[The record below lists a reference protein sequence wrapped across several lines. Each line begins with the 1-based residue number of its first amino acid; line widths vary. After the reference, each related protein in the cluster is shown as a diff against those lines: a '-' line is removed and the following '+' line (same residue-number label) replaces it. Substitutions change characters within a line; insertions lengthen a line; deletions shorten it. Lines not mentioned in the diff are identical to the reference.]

1 MTCKDACGNKFLFS
15 FSSHTAKRRALED
28 GPWMVGHSL
37 MILVSYDRK
46 KELDALE
53 FIKVPIWIRVF
64 KLLMGMMNHTM
75 AEIIGNE
82 VGIFLDVDVEENGI
96 AVGRYIRIKI
106 LIDIRFPIMRDV
118 TIDIEEE
125 GEEQHWCPF
134 EYEFLPEFY
143 HYCEVIGHIDK
154 SCPNPIPLAER
165 QFGKWL
171 RVLPPKR
178 RFSDESGGK
187 RFQPGLRSS
196 GDWRRDKE
204 VRMRESGSEGR
215 MIECGGQII
224 GGKGE
229 GGKSE
234 LSLENVQGESIS
246 GQKGDADQV
255 VKEHLHGSVEQSH
268 NIVESYKAGKKAG
281 VGNFQENQK
290 RHLKGV
296 EVQRCNGG
304 CGDEKRI

>member
-1 MTCKDACGNKFLFS
+1 MTCKDAGDKKFLFS
-15 FSSHTAKRRALED
+15 FSSHTAKQRALED

-37 MILVSYDRK
+37 MILVPYDRK

-53 FIKVPIWIRVF
+53 FTKVPIWIRVF
-64 KLLMGMMNHTM
+64 KLPMGMMNCTV

-82 VGIFLDVDVEENGI
+82 VGIFLDVDVEKNGTT
-96 AVGRYIRIKI
+96 VGRYLRIKI
-106 LIDIRFPIMRDV
+106 LIDIRFPIMRGV
-118 TIDIEEE
+118 TIDIEE

-134 EYEFLPEFY
+134 EYEFLLEFCHCY
-143 HYCEVIGHIDK
+143 GVIDHIDK
-154 SCPNPIPLAER
+154 SCPNRIPLAER

-178 RFSDESGGK
+178 RFSDEIGGK
-187 RFQPGLRSS
+187 RFQPGVRSS
-196 GDWRRDKE
+196 GDWRRDKA
-204 VRMRESGSEGR
+204 VRMRQSGSEGR

-246 GQKGDADQV
+246 GQKGDEDQV
-255 VKEHLHGSVEQSH
+255 VKEGLHGSVAQSH
-268 NIVESYKAGKKAG
+268 NIIESYKAGT
-281 VGNFQENQK
+281 
-290 RHLKGV
+290 
-296 EVQRCNGG
+296 
-304 CGDEKRI
+304 EK